1 MNAKQ
6 PVAASRSEQPDDLAA
21 KRWLRS
27 NFVARRPDE
36 TEYHAQ
42 PTGNPG
48 NVGLFQCS
56 DLASMITG
64 AQYVVGGA
72 ATEAI
77 QS

>member
-1 MNAKQ
+1 LQ
-6 PVAASRSEQPDDLAA
+6 PRDPSNPTIWLQRG
-21 KRWLRS
+21 WLRS

-72 ATEAI
+72 ATQAI